1 MAISFPSTEY
11 FEALKAQMA
20 ANEEKFRRLGFIDTT
35 FGVTVGVNGKA
46 RNFVLEFEVF
56 DLKNVSEVPAI
67 DLKKVDFQIEGDSRV
82 WREMIENIRRNG
94 EADSSHDINTLA
106 HFGERLKIV
115 YDDPDGHDKLYRFM
129 ESIQEFFDLSS
140 KLEVSFN
147 LSRRGG
153 AGDDGIPF
161 DYELYP
167 GQGLHR
173 QVAIHDKDRRDGPVV
188 DEVGD

>member
-35 FGVTVGVNGKA
+35 FGVSVGVNGKA

-56 DLKNVSEVPAI
+56 DLKNVSEVPSI
-67 DLKKVDFQIEGDSRV
+67 DLKKVDFQIEGDTRV

-106 HFGERLKIV
+106 HFGEQLKIV

-140 KLEVSFN
+140 QLEVSFT
-147 LSRRGG
+147 
-153 AGDDGIPF
+153 
-161 DYELYP
+161 
-167 GQGLHR
+167 
-173 QVAIHDKDRRDGPVV
+173 
-188 DEVGD
+188 